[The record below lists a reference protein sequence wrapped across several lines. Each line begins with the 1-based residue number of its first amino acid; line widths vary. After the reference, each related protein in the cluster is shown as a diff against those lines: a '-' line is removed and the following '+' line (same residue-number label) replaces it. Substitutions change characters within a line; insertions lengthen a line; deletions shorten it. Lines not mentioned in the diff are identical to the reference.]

1 MTYHHPS
8 YQASY
13 RNDSPSYAFS
23 TAGDAAATADYMVKA
38 DLPGYTSR
46 FYSPTEHEQFA
57 DIKYDKILVNY
68 DKHFQAVREAAQ
80 GFPLEAYIPR
90 SMGAEIGGSSWPAV
104 VVKKAPSADVAK
116 EIEAAQREI
125 KGEAAMKVAIIDTVV
140 DELIIARRRI
150 RKRKIIAIGKQAV

>member
-1 MTYHHPS
+1 MAYHHPS

-38 DLPGYTSR
+38 DLPGYTTR
-46 FYSPTEHEQFA
+46 FYSPSEHEQFS
-57 DIKYDKILVNY
+57 DIKYDRILVNY
-68 DKHFQAVREAAQ
+68 DKDFWAIREAAH

-90 SMGAEIGGSSWPAV
+90 SLIFEGGGSASPSII
-104 VVKKAPSADVAK
+104 VKKTPTEKVIR
-116 EIEAAQREI
+116 EIEQAQKEV
-125 KGEAAMKVAIIDTVV
+125 KCQVTIIDTVI

-150 RKRKIIAIGKQAV
+150 KKRKIIANRE

>member
-8 YQASY
+8 YQASHK
-13 RNDSPSYAFS
+13 NDSPSYAFS

-38 DLPGYTSR
+38 DLPGYTAR
-46 FYSPTEHEQFA
+46 FYSPTEHEQFT

-68 DKHFQAVREAAQ
+68 DKGFQAIRESVQ

-90 SMGAEIGGSSWPAV
+90 SLMFESGGGSPFV
-104 VVKKAPSADVAK
+104 VPKKSATEKVAR
-116 EIEAAQREI
+116 EIEEAQREV
-125 KGEAAMKVAIIDTVV
+125 KGKAIIIDTII

-150 RKRKIIAIGKQAV
+150 RKRQIIAKK